1 MRFLQNRFVATV
13 GRLLALCAL
22 IGLSGLLVGAAV
34 GWPLGRIDL
43 QTSQAVRLDQARL
56 VGSIDPE
63 VVVAVDADLPVGWT
77 PGDPGIAMFGILNNE
92 FCGEAVDMPAA
103 ITNVKGTVFVN
114 QGGDGTLIIQAV
126 RLERWQ
132 NAREYVRDVER
143 TVSDCDKFFNND
155 AEGNRRRT
163 DIKEGQGDPPITDF
177 VSRSYVREDGGD
189 IQYWSIM
196 AVGDV
201 VIGIRYVGK
210 SAPQHSLLPD
220 LQNHIL
226 MRIAPQD
233 FAPGDGDTR
242 LPDDTIDD
250 GVVDEPDNLGSD
262 DVEEPRLEDG
272 TGSEPLEGEQPPAGQ
287 TGDTLPGGDVDGT
300 GLGD

>member
-1 MRFLQNRFVATV
+1 MRFLRNRFVATV
-13 GRLLALCAL
+13 ARLLALCVL
-22 IGLSGLLVGAAV
+22 IGLSGVLAGAAL

-77 PGDPGIAMFGILNNE
+77 PGEPEIAIFGILNNQ
-92 FCGEAVDMPAA
+92 FCGETVDMPAA
-103 ITNVKGTVFVN
+103 LTNVKGTVFVD
-114 QGGDGTLIIQAV
+114 QSGDGTLIVQAV

-132 NAREYVRDVER
+132 NAREYVRNVER

-155 AEGNRRRT
+155 ADGNRRRI
-163 DIKEGQGDPPITDF
+163 DIKEGQGDAPITDF
-177 VSRSYVREDGGD
+177 VARSYIREDGGD
-189 IQYWSIM
+189 VQYWSIM

-201 VIGIRYVGK
+201 VIGIRYVGR
-210 SAPQHSLLPD
+210 STPQHSLLPD

-242 LPDDTIDD
+242 RPDDLDEDEAGEDRD
-250 GVVDEPDNLGSD
+250 GIRSD
-262 DVEEPRLEDG
+262 DVEEPRGDG
-272 TGSEPLEGEQPPAGQ
+272 GSSPETSVGPSDG
-287 TGDTLPGGDVDGT
+287 GDQAVDVDG
-300 GLGD
+300 GEIGD